1 MLRGGSWNN
10 NSDNC
15 RSQNRNRNVADNR
28 NNNTGFRVVCP
39 LAITLRSQNSF
50 MGMNGGYF

>member
-15 RSQNRNRNVADNR
+15 RSRYRNSNAADNR

-39 LAITLRSQNSF
+39 LAITLRNQNLF
-50 MGMNGGYF
+50 MGMNGAYF